1 MARHSRPL
9 RDVHTESD
17 RVGVQDFVLLEN
29 FQSEAAFLDNLQQR
43 FKSDLIYTYIGNVC
57 VSMNPYHQLPIY
69 SDAHI
74 KIYQNVNLYELP
86 PHVFAVADQ
95 AYRSMREEL
104 LDQCILISGESGAG
118 KTEASKK
125 ILQFLALTSTDTG
138 KAGDIR
144 DRLLQSNPILEAFGN
159 AKTIRN
165 DNSSRFGKYMEVQFD
180 FKGEPLG
187 GKIINYLLEK
197 CRVVYQM
204 PGERTFHASYFLLG
218 SGDTALLS
226 RLGLEQDW
234 ATYHYTNQV
243 RGPR

>member
-1 MARHSRPL
+1 MATRARPL
-9 RDVHTESD
+9 RDLHAESD

-29 FQSEAAFLDNLQQR
+29 YQSEDAFLENLRQR
-43 FKSDLIYTYIGNVC
+43 FQADLIYTYIGNVC
-57 VSMNPYHQLPIY
+57 VSMNPYHNLGIY
-69 SDAHI
+69 SDKHI
-74 KIYQNVNLYELP
+74 QIYQNVNLYELP
-86 PHVFAVADQ
+86 PHVFAIADQ

-125 ILQFLALTSTDTG
+125 ILQFLALTSTNTG

-204 PGERTFHASYFLLG
+204 PGERNFHIFYLLLG
-218 SGDTALLS
+218 SGDAPLLG
-226 RLGLEQDW
+226 RLGLD
-234 ATYHYTNQV
+234 ANADNYHYTSQV
-243 RGPR
+243 GY

>member
-1 MARHSRPL
+1 MGKGSRPL
-9 RDVHTESD
+9 RDLHAESD

-29 FQSEAAFLDNLQQR
+29 YRSEEAFLDNLQQR
-43 FKSDLIYTYIGNVC
+43 FKADLIYTYIGNVC
-57 VSMNPYHQLPIY
+57 VSMNPYHQLSIY
-69 SDAHI
+69 SDEHI

-125 ILQFLALTSTDTG
+125 ILQFLALTSTNTG

-159 AKTIRN
+159 AKTTRN
-165 DNSSRFGKYMEVQFD
+165 DNSSRFGKFM
-180 FKGEPLG
+180 
-187 GKIINYLLEK
+187 
-197 CRVVYQM
+197 
-204 PGERTFHASYFLLG
+204 
-218 SGDTALLS
+218 
-226 RLGLEQDW
+226 
-234 ATYHYTNQV
+234 QV
-243 RGPR
+243 RREASSRPRPPLAARSPLTFCIPSPRSALTRNARFADPSSRR